1 MTSAEKEYADRSL
14 LDVVYLSLSLDREVS
29 PGVVVDVHRWDRAAC
44 DLMITGLV
52 KI

>member
-1 MTSAEKEYADRSL
+1 MTSAEKEYADKSSS
-14 LDVVYLSLSLDREVS
+14 DEVYSSLSRDREVS
-29 PGVVVDVHRWDRAAC
+29 PGVVVDAHRWDRAAC